1 MLHFLTLFLLSFF
14 LSSAEAKGF
23 FLYFCFG
30 EGCTGW
36 DTTLSCLSI
45 AFTLFC
51 LVSACASCC
60 KEEEN
65 EEQEPHDC
73 ERGSVEKDES
83 YVIEMS
89 GKAEC
94 KPREKEKDAFEKPC
108 KNCG

>member
-14 LSSAEAKGF
+14 LSTAEAKAV

-51 LVSACASCC
+51 LVSAFASCC
-60 KEEEN
+60 KEKEK
-65 EEQEPHDC
+65 EEQEFPT
-73 ERGSVEKDES
+73 ETV
-83 YVIEMS
+83 
-89 GKAEC
+89 
-94 KPREKEKDAFEKPC
+94 
-108 KNCG
+108 